1 MELKVFLFANFKRLA
16 EKMITFRLSTQE
28 ELKFIQ
34 NAIDKLFGEK
44 IAEKFIQNKHLII
57 GEGKWKEIFL
67 VSDKMITILEAMANK
82 KQPYSLGMQIGE
94 LDKNKKFKL
103 SLEAVF
109 EIVKFTSH
117 LIKLTAKGAQTIL
130 YGRNISFSQVDKICY
145 DDAKEG
151 DYTILL
157 DENGFPIGLGK
168 ILHDLAKMQ
177 LIRFKICIKNIIDL
191 GWYLRKGE

>member
-1 MELKVFLFANFKRLA
+1 
-16 EKMITFRLSTQE
+16 MIKFRYSTQE
-28 ELKFIQ
+28 EHKLIQ
-34 NAIDKLFGEK
+34 NAIDRLFGEK
-44 IAEKFIQNKHLII
+44 IADKLIQNKHLII

-67 VSDKMITILEAMANK
+67 ISDKMIKILEAIADK

-117 LIKLTAKGAQTIL
+117 KIQLTAKGAQTIL

-145 DDAKEG
+145 NARKG
-151 DYTILL
+151 DYVILL

-168 ILHDLAKMQ
+168 ILHDLTKMQ
-177 LIRFKICIKNIIDL
+177 QDKFKICIKNIMDL
-191 GWYLRKGE
+191 GWYLRKGK

>member
-1 MELKVFLFANFKRLA
+1 MELKGFLFANFKRIA
-16 EKMITFRLSTQE
+16 EKMIKFRLSTHE

-34 NAIDKLFGEK
+34 NAIDNLFGEK

-67 VSDKMITILEAMANK
+67 VSDRMITILEAITDK
-82 KQPYSLGMQIGE
+82 KQPYSIGMQIGE

-117 LIKLTAKGAQTIL
+117 KIQLTAKGSQTIL
-130 YGRNISFSQVDKICY
+130 YGRNISFSAIDKICY
-145 DDAKEG
+145 KARKG
-151 DYTILL
+151 DYAILL

-168 ILHDLAKMQ
+168 ILHDFAKMQ
-177 LIRFKICIKNIIDL
+177 RNRFKTCIKNMIDL

>member
-1 MELKVFLFANFKRLA
+1 
-16 EKMITFRLSTQE
+16 MIRFRLSTHE

-34 NAIDKLFGEK
+34 NAIDNLFGEK
-44 IAEKFIQNKHLII
+44 IADKFIQNKHLII

-67 VSDKMITILEAMANK
+67 VSDKMIKILEAIADK

-109 EIVKFTSH
+109 EIVKYTTH

-145 DDAKEG
+145 NAKEG

-177 LIRFKICIKNIIDL
+177 LNRFKICIKNIIDL

>member
-1 MELKVFLFANFKRLA
+1 
-16 EKMITFRLSTQE
+16 MIMFRLSTHE

-67 VSDKMITILEAMANK
+67 VSDKMIKIVEAIADK

-117 LIKLTAKGAQTIL
+117 KIQLTAKGAQTIL
-130 YGRNISFSQVDKICY
+130 YGRNISFSAVDKICY
-145 DDAKEG
+145 EARKG
-151 DYTILL
+151 DYAILL

-168 ILHDLAKMQ
+168 ILHDFAKMQ
-177 LIRFKICIKNIIDL
+177 LNRFKICIKNIIDL

>member
-1 MELKVFLFANFKRLA
+1 
-16 EKMITFRLSTQE
+16 MIKFRLSTQKE
-28 ELKFIQ
+28 YKLVQ
-34 NAIDKLFGEK
+34 NAIDKLFGEE
-44 IAEKFIQNKHLII
+44 IANNFIRNQQLII

-67 VSDKMITILEAMANK
+67 VSDKMTQILHAIVDK

-109 EIVKFTSH
+109 EIGKFTSKRIH
-117 LIKLTAKGAQTIL
+117 LTAKGAQTIL
-130 YGRNISFSQVDKICY
+130 YGRNISLSAVDKIDY
-145 DDAKEG
+145 EARKG
-151 DYTILL
+151 DYAILL

-177 LIRFKICIKNIIDL
+177 SNQFKICIKNITDL
-191 GWYLRKGE
+191 GWYLRKGG

>member
-1 MELKVFLFANFKRLA
+1 M
-16 EKMITFRLSTQE
+16 FRRSTHE

-34 NAIDKLFGEK
+34 IAIANLFGEK
-44 IAEKFIQNKHLII
+44 IAEKVIQNKHLII

-67 VSDKMITILEAMANK
+67 ISDKMIKILEAIADK

-109 EIVKFTSH
+109 EIGKFTSKR
-117 LIKLTAKGAQTIL
+117 IQLTAKGAQTIL
-130 YGRNISFSQVDKICY
+130 YGRNISFSAVDKIY
-145 DDAKEG
+145 KAKKG
-151 DYTILL
+151 DYAILL

-168 ILHDLAKMQ
+168 ILHDFAKMQ
-177 LIRFKICIKNIIDL
+177 LNRFKICIKNIIDL

>member
-1 MELKVFLFANFKRLA
+1 MELKGFLFANSKRIV
-16 EKMITFRLSTQE
+16 EKMIKFRLSTHE

-34 NAIDKLFGEK
+34 NAIDNLFGEK
-44 IAEKFIQNKHLII
+44 IADKFIQNKHLII

-67 VSDKMITILEAMANK
+67 VSDKMIKILEAIANK

-109 EIVKFTSH
+109 EIVKYTTH

-145 DDAKEG
+145 DAKEG

-177 LIRFKICIKNIIDL
+177 LNRFKICIKNIIDL

>member
-1 MELKVFLFANFKRLA
+1 MELKGFLFANFKRIA

-34 NAIDKLFGEK
+34 NAIDKLFCEK
-44 IAEKFIQNKHLII
+44 IAEKFIHNKHLII
-57 GEGKWKEIFL
+57 GEGRWKEIFL
-67 VSDKMITILEAMANK
+67 VSDKMIKILESIADK

-109 EIVKFTSH
+109 EIVNFTSH
-117 LIKLTAKGAQTIL
+117 KIQLTAKGAQTIL
-130 YGRNISFSQVDKICY
+130 YGRNISFSAVDKICY
-145 DDAKEG
+145 KARKG
-151 DYTILL
+151 DYAILL

-168 ILHDLAKMQ
+168 ILHDFAKMQ
-177 LIRFKICIKNIIDL
+177 QNRFKICIKNIIDL
-191 GWYLRKGE
+191 GWYLRKGK

>member
-1 MELKVFLFANFKRLA
+1 
-16 EKMITFRLSTQE
+16 MIMFRLSTHK
-28 ELKFIQ
+28 ELKFVQ
-34 NAIDKLFGEK
+34 NAIDNLFGEK

-57 GEGKWKEIFL
+57 GEGKWKEIFV
-67 VSDKMITILEAMANK
+67 VSDKMITILKAIADK

-109 EIVKFTSH
+109 EIVKYTSH
-117 LIKLTAKGAQTIL
+117 KIQLSAKGAQTIL
-130 YGRNISFSQVDKICY
+130 YGRNISFSAVDKIY
-145 DDAKEG
+145 YKAKKG
-151 DYTILL
+151 DYAILL

-168 ILHDLAKMQ
+168 ILHDFAKMQ
-177 LIRFKICIKNIIDL
+177 QNQFKICIKNIIDL

>member
-1 MELKVFLFANFKRLA
+1 MGKSFRPGFAAIGRNNPYCRLIGNP
-16 EKMITFRLSTQE
+16 KGIITGI
-28 ELKFIQ
+28 KP
-34 NAIDKLFGEK
+34 IDNLFGEK

-67 VSDKMITILEAMANK
+67 VSDRMITILEAIADK
-82 KQPYSLGMQIGE
+82 KQPYSIGMQIGE

-117 LIKLTAKGAQTIL
+117 KIQLTAKGAQTIL
-130 YGRNISFSQVDKICY
+130 YGRNISFSAVDKIY
-145 DDAKEG
+145 KAKKG
-151 DYTILL
+151 DYAILL
-157 DENGFPIGLGK
+157 DENGFPIGVGK
-168 ILHDLAKMQ
+168 ILYDLAKMQ
-177 LIRFKICIKNIIDL
+177 LNRFKICIKNIIDL